1 MAMTEHL
8 FHWKREPANRPRSR
22 VREPGDLFDLSSA
35 VDLQDG
41 RITAR
46 VEDRHRGMRVHTPAG
61 RSRRPLSP
69 GMRHQN
75 HTGQSFRTP
84 FQKKTHAFLSV
95 HPNPVSVRAH
105 AAAWLLAEHRRDSI
119 WQNDPYLPAAYPSAI
134 SRRTQSPHP
143 QGHRGNQR
151 RACSPSVEKLQGS
164 RFSALK
170 SGSWRISATPRPDPS
185 SLPGPSLYKRTSA
198 RAGRDRFRS

>member
-22 VREPGDLFDLSSA
+22 VREPGYLFDLSSA

-69 GMRHQN
+69 GCAIRIILDN
-75 HTGQSFRTP
+75 HSAHRSKKNACISFRAPQPGFSTC
-84 FQKKTHAFLSV
+84 
-95 HPNPVSVRAH
+95 
-105 AAAWLLAEHRRDSI
+105 
-119 WQNDPYLPAAYPSAI
+119 
-134 SRRTQSPHP
+134 SRRSMALGGTS
-143 QGHRGNQR
+143 
-151 RACSPSVEKLQGS
+151 S
-164 RFSALK
+164 R
-170 SGSWRISATPRPDPS
+170 
-185 SLPGPSLYKRTSA
+185 LYLAK
-198 RAGRDRFRS
+198 